1 MRSNEVPFD
10 ITVLTRLSELHA
22 NASNSPFQLLS
33 RRQDDPAVGAN
44 RAKRSLSSDC
54 ARLSGLLPINAP
66 VFTDFRWVT
75 FRLDESRPSVQV
87 AFPTAKTEFLENG
100 AVSMDRCNTGL
111 EFTSGGFKAQSCSRA
126 LIQPSKP
133 LAATFWLSH
142 ESTNRKQ
149 GLVRSLPAR
158 PASKFDPSA
167 GE

>member
-1 MRSNEVPFD
+1 M
-10 ITVLTRLSELHA
+10 
-22 NASNSPFQLLS
+22 
-33 RRQDDPAVGAN
+33 
-44 RAKRSLSSDC
+44 
-54 ARLSGLLPINAP
+54 
-66 VFTDFRWVT
+66 FTDFRSVT
-75 FRLDESRPSVQV
+75 FRLDEGRLSVQV

-167 GE
+167 RRPFIRSLAASTISIERSSCRARATKHLDR